1 MLIFINLN
9 QKLSPNMKN
18 RFKFF
23 LKTNKYL
30 FSLIII
36 ILVIISC
43 SHNKVDKVLF
53 GKLENG
59 ENVYKYLLANDQCQ
73 IEVITYGAIITSI
86 KVPDK
91 NGNLIDV
98 ALGFNNLEPYLEGHP
113 YFGAIVGR
121 YANRIDNGKFTINNT
136 DYNLAVNNNGTSLHG
151 GLKGFDK
158 VNWRVLS
165 YDLENKRFL
174 KLNYLSKDMEEG
186 YPGNL
191 NVNVTYTLSDDNELS
206 VEYNAETDKTTV
218 LNLTQHSYFN
228 LSGESSGDILD
239 HILELNADYYLP
251 VNKKIIPTGEKRA
264 VAGTPFDFRNR
275 KKIGRDLYKKDDQLL
290 LGNGYDHCWVLND
303 YNKVVR
309 KISELISEESM
320 IKMEVFSDLPGAQ
333 LYIGNFLDG
342 SLKSKKGMNYI
353 KRSGFC
359 LETQFFPNSP
369 NTEKF
374 PSTFLEPGEEFYSK
388 TSFKFS
394 IVKK

>member
-1 MLIFINLN
+1 ML
-9 QKLSPNMKN
+9 K
-18 RFKFF
+18 RFKFS
-23 LKTNKYL
+23 LKSNKYL
-30 FSLIII
+30 FSSLVIT

-43 SHNKVDKVLF
+43 SQNKDNKVLF

-59 ENVYKYLLANDQCQ
+59 ENIYKYLLANGSCE
-73 IEVITYGAIITSI
+73 IEVISYGGIITSI

-91 NGNLIDV
+91 NNNLIDV
-98 ALGFNNLEPYLEGHP
+98 ALGFETLDPYLKDHP

-158 VNWRVLS
+158 VNWKVVS
-165 YDLENKRFL
+165 YDTENRRFL

-191 NVNVTYTLSDDNELS
+191 NVYVTYTLSDNNELE
-206 VEYNAETDKTTV
+206 VEYNANTDKTTV

-239 HILELNADYYLP
+239 HFLELNADYYLP
-251 VNKKIIPTGEKRA
+251 VNKKIIPTGEKIS
-264 VAGTPFDFRNR
+264 VTGTPFDFRNR
-275 KKIGRDLYKKDDQLL
+275 KKIGMDLFKEDNQLL

-303 YNKVVR
+303 YNKELR
-309 KISELISEESM
+309 KISEVFSDESM
-320 IKMEVFSDLPGAQ
+320 IKMEVFSDLPGVQ

-369 NTEKF
+369 NTNNF
-374 PSTFLEPGEEFYSK
+374 PSTILEPGEKFNSK
-388 TSFKFS
+388 TTFKFS
-394 IVKK
+394 IQKN

>member
-1 MLIFINLN
+1 
-9 QKLSPNMKN
+9 MKN
-18 RFKFF
+18 RFNFF
-23 LKTNKYL
+23 FKTNKYL

-36 ILVIISC
+36 IILVIISC
-43 SHNKVDKVLF
+43 SQNKVDKVLF

-73 IEVITYGAIITSI
+73 IEVITYGGIITSI

-136 DYNLAVNNNGTSLHG
+136 DYNLVVNNNGTSLHG

-165 YDLENKRFL
+165 YDLENKKFL
-174 KLNYLSKDMEEG
+174 KLNYLSEDMEEG

-206 VEYNAETDKTTV
+206 VEYNANTDKTTV

-239 HILELNADYYLP
+239 HILELNADYFLP
-251 VNKKIIPTGEKRA
+251 VNNKIIPTGEKRP
-264 VAGTPFDFRNR
+264 VAGTPFDFKNR
-275 KKIGRDLYKKDDQLL
+275 KKIGRDLYKEDDQLL

-303 YNKVVR
+303 YNKGVR
-309 KISELISEESM
+309 KISEVISEESM
-320 IKMEVFSDLPGAQ
+320 IKMEVFSDLPGMQ

-369 NTEKF
+369 NTENF
-374 PSTFLEPGEEFYSK
+374 PSTVLLPGEEFYSK

-394 IVKK
+394 VK

>member
-1 MLIFINLN
+1 
-9 QKLSPNMKN
+9 MKN
-18 RFKFF
+18 RFNFF

-30 FSLIII
+30 FSLIIII

-228 LSGESSGDILD
+228 LSGESSGAILD

-251 VNKKIIPTGEKRA
+251 VNKKVIPTGEKRA

-275 KKIGRDLYKKDDQLL
+275 KKIGRDLYKEDNQLL

-303 YNKVVR
+303 YNKGVR
-309 KISELISEESM
+309 KISEVISEESM
-320 IKMEVFSDLPGAQ
+320 IKMEVFSDLPGVQ